1 MREVVIVGAGRS
13 ATGRRNGTL
22 ADTNATELG
31 SQVLRKVLEKS
42 HVDPREVEFVVG
54 GCITQAGEQSH
65 DVARGIGLMAG
76 LPIEVPAVTVDFQC
90 GSSQQALHH
99 VVDMIAAGSADLAVA
114 TGVETMSRVPM
125 GANFNNGPNRPFN
138 RKMVKQFEITT
149 QGHAAEN
156 IATQW
161 EITRRE
167 ADEFGAR
174 SHQLAGHA
182 REKGW
187 FEEEIVSVHVERDGK
202 ELDFDVDETIRME
215 TTADTLANLEPSFK
229 EGGIHHAGNSS
240 LICDQASSVILCT
253 REKAEALGLKP
264 RARIVA
270 HVSVG
275 SDPHLMLTGPITA
288 TPKVL
293 QRAGLTMDDIDAFEI
308 NEAFASVVLAWAKE
322 LKVDMEK
329 VNPNGGA
336 IALGHALG
344 STGTRLMTTLL
355 HHLERTGGRYGLETM
370 CCGGGMATAT
380 IIERL

>member
-22 ADTNATELG
+22 AETNATELG

-54 GCITQAGEQSH
+54 GCVTQAGEQSH

-138 RKMVKQFEITT
+138 RKMVKQFQITT

-156 IATQW
+156 IATEW
-161 EITRRE
+161 GITRRD

-182 REKGW
+182 REMGW
-187 FEEEIVSVHVERDGK
+187 FKEEIVPVHVERGDQ
-202 ELDFDVDETIRME
+202 ELDFEVDETIRME
-215 TTADTLANLEPSFK
+215 TTADSLANLEPSFK

-264 RARIVA
+264 RARIVVHA
-270 HVSVG
+270 SIG

-293 QRAGLTMDDIDAFEI
+293 QRAGLSMKDIDAFEI

-322 LKVDMEK
+322 VKPDMDK

>member
-1 MREVVIVGAGRS
+1 
-13 ATGRRNGTL
+13 
-22 ADTNATELG
+22 
-31 SQVLRKVLEKS
+31 VLRKVLEKS

-138 RKMVKQFEITT
+138 RKMVKQFQITT

-156 IATQW
+156 IATEW
-161 EITRRE
+161 GITRRE

-270 HVSVG
+270 HVSIG